1 MKTHFNKFL
10 LLFVILGFTT
20 PIIAQSTEVT
30 FNLNLKPQLVDSTF
44 IPGRDYV
51 MVVGDLY
58 PLKGINPFYL
68 TDTSPVDSVYS
79 ITVRFPGRTMNQSL
93 IFNFEMVLDQRKQK
107 EMMPRSVLL
116 SGGELKLDPLYFN
129 SFAW

>member
-1 MKTHFNKFL
+1 MKAPIIYYSL
-10 LLFVILGFTT
+10 LVALGFTT
-20 PIIAQSTEVT
+20 PILAQSTEVT
-30 FNLNLKPQLVDSTF
+30 FNLNLKPQLEDSTF
-44 IPGRDYV
+44 IPGRDLL

-58 PLKGINPFYL
+58 PLKGVNPFYL
-68 TDTSPVDSVYS
+68 TDTPPVDSVYS
-79 ITVRFPGRTMNQSL
+79 ITVRFPSRTKNQSL
-93 IFNFEMVLDQRKQK
+93 IFNFEMLLDQRKQK